1 MQLNNIFIHHV
12 FFWLKNPES
21 MKDKA
26 KLIDGLQKLSAVNTI
41 KDFHIGEP
49 ANTDREVIERTYSIS
64 WCVLFASAADQEIYQ
79 TDPIHLEFIE
89 KCAHLWSRVLV
100 FDSTDALPF

>member
-1 MQLNNIFIHHV
+1 MQLNDIFIHHV

-21 MKDKA
+21 REDKVN
-26 KLIDGLQKLSAVNTI
+26 LIDGLQELSAVKTI

-49 ANTDREVIERTYSIS
+49 ADTDRDVIERTYSIS
-64 WCVLFASAADQEIYQ
+64 WCVLFANAADQESYQ

-89 KCAHLWSRVLV
+89 KRSHLWSRVAV